1 MTERSSPA
9 YPPGQRSALCLT
21 FDLDAHTMWTS
32 KDPGN
37 AARPAVLSS
46 GDYDLGQGL
55 DLVLGLLAEHGI
67 RTTFFVPSDVAAD
80 APGAIGKIVAEGH
93 EIAMHGTDHNPLPDR
108 SRPAEAALLRTVK
121 DTLEQVSGT
130 PVRGYRAPLY
140 DVTEHTR
147 DVLAEIGCTFSS
159 NFMDAVRPYVVR
171 GEHGPVAE
179 IPTHWALDDGPHLLF
194 ANSPPNYRQFLANDQ
209 IARIWTDELRAIHAL
224 GGVTTMVLHPQLVG
238 RPSRVALLTRLIE
251 TAEELGEVWLPTMGE
266 LAAHLL
272 DQEVTRWMTRRC
284 C

>member
-1 MTERSSPA
+1 MTERRRPTYPA
-9 YPPGQRSALCLT
+9 GQRSALCLT

-32 KDPGN
+32 KDPAN

-55 DLVLGLLAEHGI
+55 DLVLELLAGHGV
-67 RTTFFVPSDVAAD
+67 RTTFFVPSDVATASP
-80 APGAIGKIVAEGH
+80 AAIEKIVAEGH

-108 SRPAEAALLRTVK
+108 SRDAETALLRTVK

-140 DVTEHTR
+140 DVTENTR
-147 DVLAEIGCTFSS
+147 DILAEIGCVFSS
-159 NFMDAVRPYVVR
+159 NFMDSVHPYIVR
-171 GEHGPVAE
+171 GDHGAVVE

-194 ANSPPNYRQFLANDQ
+194 ANNPPNHRQFLGNDQ

-224 GGVTTMVLHPQLVG
+224 GGVTTLVLHPQLVG
-238 RPSRVALLTRLIE
+238 RPSRLALLTQLLAV
-251 TAEELGEVWLPTMGE
+251 AEELGEVWLPTMNE
-266 LAAHLL
+266 LASHMLG
-272 DQEVTRWMTRRC
+272 QEAT
-284 C
+284 

>member
-1 MTERSSPA
+1 M
-9 YPPGQRSALCLT
+9 
-21 FDLDAHTMWTS
+21 
-32 KDPGN
+32 
-37 AARPAVLSS
+37 LSS

-179 IPTHWALDDGPHLLF
+179 IPTHWALGDGPPICC
-194 ANSPPNYRQFLANDQ
+194 SPT
-209 IARIWTDELRAIHAL
+209 ARR
-224 GGVTTMVLHPQLVG
+224 TTGSSSPTTRSPASG
-238 RPSRVALLTRLIE
+238 PTSCGPSTRS
-251 TAEELGEVWLPTMGE
+251 
-266 LAAHLL
+266 AA
-272 DQEVTRWMTRRC
+272 
-284 C
+284 